1 MEIHIQPFNIYVEE
15 LVEARLKRNHIFL
28 GKSLKS
34 PLNKRYFDGKL
45 GVYCPCFAKEQI
57 D

>member
-1 MEIHIQPFNIYVEE
+1 MEIHIQPFNIYLEE

-57 D
+57 V